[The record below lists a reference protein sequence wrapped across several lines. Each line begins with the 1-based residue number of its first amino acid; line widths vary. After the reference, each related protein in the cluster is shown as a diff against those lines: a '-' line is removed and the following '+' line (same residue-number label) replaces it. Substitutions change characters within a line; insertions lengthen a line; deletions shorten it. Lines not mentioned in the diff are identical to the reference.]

1 MAEPRVFISFKHNR
15 PMSWIAKQMKFGLE
29 QRFVEVYRLIDDPRT
44 GSKFSD
50 QIREGIEWSN
60 ALIALWSQQ
69 GAASHYVKLEYR
81 TARELRRP
89 IALVLG
95 EGNPPL
101 PPDWNPDERY
111 ERLDMVAFPRG
122 LFANADWSNPNIV
135 RRQAWDQLLDRLAE
149 FARGARDGKVVA
161 PPPSPLL

>member
-1 MAEPRVFISFKHNR
+1 MVDPRVFLSFKHNR
-15 PMSWIAKQMKFGLE
+15 PMLWIAEQMKFGLE
-29 QRFVEVYRLIDDPRT
+29 QRFVEVYRLIDNPRT

-50 QIREGIEWSN
+50 QIKQGIEWSN
-60 ALIALWSQQ
+60 ALIVLWSQQ
-69 GAASHYVKLEYR
+69 GAASHYVRLEYR
-81 TARELRRP
+81 LARELRRP

-95 EGNPPL
+95 QGNPPL

-122 LFANADWSNPNIV
+122 FLATLGHPTITL
-135 RRQAWDQLLDRLAE
+135 RRSWDQLLDRLAE
-149 FARGARDGKVVA
+149 FARGARDGNVAA

>member
-1 MAEPRVFISFKHNR
+1 MAEPRVFLSFKHNR
-15 PMSWIAKQMKFGLE
+15 PMLWIAEQMKFGLE
-29 QRFVEVYRLIDDPRT
+29 QRFVEVYRLIDNPRT

-50 QIREGIEWSN
+50 QIRQGIEWSN
-60 ALIALWSQQ
+60 ALIVLWSQQ
-69 GAASHYVKLEYR
+69 GAASHFVKLEYR
-81 TARELRRP
+81 LARELRKP

-95 EGNPPL
+95 EGDPPL

-111 ERLDMVAFPRG
+111 ERLDMVAFPTR
-122 LFANADWSNPNIV
+122 LLATCINPNIIS
-135 RRQAWDQLLDRLAE
+135 RRPWDQLLDRLAE